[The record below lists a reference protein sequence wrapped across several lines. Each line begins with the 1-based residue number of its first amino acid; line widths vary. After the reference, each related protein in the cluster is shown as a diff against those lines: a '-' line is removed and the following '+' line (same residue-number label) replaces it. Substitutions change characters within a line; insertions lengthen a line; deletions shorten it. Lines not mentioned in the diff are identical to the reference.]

1 MRKRKALKGG
11 YIGNPA
17 STGPALKES
26 LYKKKYDD
34 LLKVKATYDE
44 LYEKSKEDVKL
55 ALGYKQAREQE
66 YKNAQDRDLNI
77 LSRGEKSIIENKK
90 LLFRTVSG
98 VLGFIIKFI
107 GSIINFIRQFTAYVI
122 SKIAHGGQGAFFK
135 AIIAIGIIIAF
146 FVGFTYGIDFFSKDK
161 ALDNYN
167 DIKQRIL
174 NTDYDKYLTM
184 PNSDTYMAKIQDKL
198 NSLIPNSYRYTWFG
212 FFNSISYITTGKNK
226 YDSSLEDREELSTGR
241 CDDIIHINFSE
252 TSNNFFKER
261 TYSIIE
267 PKNIILKYDSNL
279 YNDSDYYKIDNNIK
293 VLVNNYHNICEI
305 PIKPNENTG
314 KYELKLNNNNYS
326 NNSNNL
332 IVSNQSNLIKPIFDN
347 ELNFASFNN
356 VLYTKYYNSSSVIAS
371 YGVKL
376 INPNY
381 KGPILRL
388 TTAREIRN
396 QFNNKEKTAN
406 FYNVYNTKDLYC
418 IIDNKKIT
426 YNEFFATKSGSTIYV
441 ASIYDQSGNNHNFI
455 FKDNDNKYMPE
466 YEADDKLIRFYNRRI
481 LFLSKPIIYKNINI
495 NAKMSVIKSQI
506 NTNDDNKNKA
516 QKELDELNANANLI
530 TNLDNK
536 FKNDYLYYI
545 RSGYSISNFDG
556 IMIQYSFIMDIR
568 NKIATNP
575 NDPFAAI
582 YNKLPR
588 TNPDSPFSNDSNNIV
603 FIYNNYEMLKKIK
616 SISEYNFINE
626 NLDVDKKAF
635 DDKKEELEKKL
646 NIEKDKY
653 VDNYMS
659 FLATNTEAIAKIM
672 LKDKKTEDL
681 YFQYKDDSNQKS
693 ANYKLSNDKKELINI
708 EFDFKSDDDI
718 TIETLGNILD
728 SRSQNDKIL
737 DTKGGEILAHLTNIH
752 SFRGYLSELR
762 IFRNS

>member
-17 STGPALKES
+17 STGPTLKES
-26 LYKKKYDD
+26 LYKKNNDD